1 MEGIVNG
8 TWRGHCLLLSSRA
21 PAMLPSQAGK
31 FNNEI
36 VPIEVKAGKAVTIVS
51 EDEEFKKAK
60 LDKIPTL
67 KPAFKPD
74 GARVLTGLV

>member
-1 MEGIVNG
+1 
-8 TWRGHCLLLSSRA
+8 
-21 PAMLPSQAGK
+21 
-31 FNNEI
+31 
-36 VPIEVKAGKAVTIVS
+36 VKAGKAVTIVS

-74 GARVLTGLV
+74 GARNQTELESHRFQTD